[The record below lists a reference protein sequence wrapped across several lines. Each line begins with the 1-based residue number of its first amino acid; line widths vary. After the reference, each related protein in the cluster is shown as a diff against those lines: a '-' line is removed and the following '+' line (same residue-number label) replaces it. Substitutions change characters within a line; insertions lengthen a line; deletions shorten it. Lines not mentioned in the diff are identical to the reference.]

1 MINFLSKNLL
11 KFFDSIYQK
20 KILKIL
26 KYYLQK
32 KKITVIDSGAHF
44 GETILFLKKNFAIK
58 KIYSFEPNKQDYLTL
73 KYKFSKYKNVILFNF
88 GLGSSRQIKKLK
100 VVIGDSAAS
109 TYNNLNFRSKYFK
122 KKALILNLDVENYY
136 EEINTKIIPLEY
148 IFKKFKINF
157 VDYLKTDTEGF
168 EFQVLKG
175 LKNSIKKVKLIHF
188 EHHYNNMLK
197 KEYTFSDINR
207 FLIKKNFIQ
216 VFKTKMFFR
225 KCFEYIYLN
234 RIYVSNY
241 KT

>member
-11 KFFDSIYQK
+11 KFFDFIYQK
-20 KILKIL
+20 RILKIL
-26 KYYLQK
+26 KYYLKK

-44 GETILFLKKNFAIK
+44 GETIFFLKKNFFIK
-58 KIYSFEPNKQDYLTL
+58 KIYSFEPNEQDYLAL
-73 KYKFSKYKNVILFNF
+73 KNKLQNSKNIILFNF
-88 GLGSSRQIKKLK
+88 GLGSTRQEKKLK
-100 VVIGDSAAS
+100 VVIRDSASS

-122 KKALILNLDVENYY
+122 KKSLILNLDDVNYY
-136 EEINTKIIPLEY
+136 KEINTKIIPLEY

-157 VDYLKTDTEGF
+157 VDYLKTDTEGY

-175 LKNSIKKVKLIHF
+175 LKNSIKKIKLIQF
-188 EHHYNNMLK
+188 EHHYNNMLN

-207 FLIKKNFIQ
+207 FLKKKNFIQ

-234 RIYVSNY
+234 KIYQ
-241 KT
+241 